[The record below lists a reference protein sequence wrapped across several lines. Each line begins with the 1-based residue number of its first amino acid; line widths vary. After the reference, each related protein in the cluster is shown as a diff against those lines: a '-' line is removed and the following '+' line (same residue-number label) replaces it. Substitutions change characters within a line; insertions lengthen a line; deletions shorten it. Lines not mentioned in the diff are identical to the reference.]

1 VSEPQPARQGKTIAV
16 WLPWSVVEALSQQ
29 GRPAAVAAE
38 IIASSLGLPLGRQRR
53 EWGSKPPR
61 RKTDEQ
67 A

>member
-1 VSEPQPARQGKTIAV
+1 VSEPQPARKGKTIAV

-61 RKTDEQ
+61 RSKDAT
-67 A
+67 